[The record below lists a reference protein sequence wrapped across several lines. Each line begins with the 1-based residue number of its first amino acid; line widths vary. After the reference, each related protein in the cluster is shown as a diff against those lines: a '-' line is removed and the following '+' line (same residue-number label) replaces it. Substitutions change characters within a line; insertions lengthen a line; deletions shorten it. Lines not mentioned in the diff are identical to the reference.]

1 MGIYMHLLVSG
12 AVTPNDWRAAYQET
26 LKLVQAFSLG
36 ELREKEV
43 AGVPVYCLTPTEE
56 RTQPAAW
63 RKNGAWTGWT
73 ANGDMLTL
81 RTAEEFRLPHD
92 LENELAYDP
101 AGGDAALA
109 HAVDALFRKEDTIKA
124 PAVRHLWGGK
134 TQGEPYHI
142 ALLAIGCLLADRL
155 GHKVYVH
162 GDITLGQCRKAVE
175 LASQVL
181 DTPISMPDF
190 CDCQRWY
197 QRVQAWPLT
206 EAQKVEAFERM
217 YLGEKGGEFGA
228 FLHENFSEAACRAY
242 WQTRFRSSGLTT
254 ISFEKSVQQYLLW
267 GFDLREPVN
276 WPRTPPRRAKPTANP

>member
-12 AVTPNDWRAAYQET
+12 AVTPNEWQAAYQET

-81 RTAEEFRLPHD
+81 RTAEEFRLPRD

-109 HAVDALFRKEDTIKA
+109 HAANVLFRKEDTLKA
-124 PAVRHLWGGK
+124 PAARHLWGGK

-155 GHKVYVH
+155 GHKVYVY
-162 GDITLGQCRKAVE
+162 GDITLGQCRRAVE
-175 LASQVL
+175 LA
-181 DTPISMPDF
+181 
-190 CDCQRWY
+190 
-197 QRVQAWPLT
+197 
-206 EAQKVEAFERM
+206 
-217 YLGEKGGEFGA
+217 
-228 FLHENFSEAACRAY
+228 N
-242 WQTRFRSSGLTT
+242 
-254 ISFEKSVQQYLLW
+254 
-267 GFDLREPVN
+267 
-276 WPRTPPRRAKPTANP
+276 